1 MSRTVSL
8 VFLLLSVFLGFGAG
22 VVGGS
27 GVHELVH
34 VWRSGEVQEVCYFGW
49 RADDP
54 QAQAWTSAI
63 HLDSTEDYAMLAQA
77 GLDAV
82 ALLLLSICIIT
93 LSGWTLKKSQ

>member
-1 MSRTVSL
+1 M
-8 VFLLLSVFLGFGAG
+8 FLLFSVFLGFGAG

-34 VWRSGEVQEVCYFGW
+34 VWRSSEVQEVCYFGW

-77 GLDAV
+77 ALDAV
-82 ALLLLSICIIT
+82 ALIILAVCVVLVT
-93 LSGWTLKKSQ
+93 